1 MFSLGKVWW
10 RAAVAVSSSRP
21 VKAVR
26 ESVGGPPKFGPP
38 EHGSERRAGTN
49 KRADSNLAVPVS
61 PCFLGLRLPVHLID
75 AATVQRE
82 QRLGGKQRV
91 LPDKYALLNNWCR
104 LTALAAAAR

>member
-1 MFSLGKVWW
+1 M
-10 RAAVAVSSSRP
+10 RAKEAPAECPLPAVLPLRLRPTPFGNLLLDGATAFVAISS
-21 VKAVR
+21 V
-26 ESVGGPPKFGPP
+26 
-38 EHGSERRAGTN
+38 AGTDQ
-49 KRADSNLAVPVS
+49 RADSNLAVPVS
-61 PCFLGLRLPVHLID
+61 PSFLGLRLPVHLID

>member
-1 MFSLGKVWW
+1 MLLLGKVWW

-38 EHGSERRAGTN
+38 EHGSERRAGTD

-61 PCFLGLRLPVHLID
+61 PSFLGLRLPVQAYGIGRGG
-75 AATVQRE
+75 AVT
-82 QRLGGKQRV
+82 LGN
-91 LPDKYALLNNWCR
+91 ALELVVGS
-104 LTALAAAAR
+104 